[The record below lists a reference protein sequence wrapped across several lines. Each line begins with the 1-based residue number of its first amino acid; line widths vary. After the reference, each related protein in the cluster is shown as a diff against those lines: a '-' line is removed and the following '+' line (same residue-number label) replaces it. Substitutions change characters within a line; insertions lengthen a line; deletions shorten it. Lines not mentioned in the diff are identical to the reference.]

1 MRTVFRIKVINNSQG
16 VVSLDGK
23 IMLDGSPRE
32 KTWSKPRVQITGPDS
47 MRPDFFTNAFSGLV
61 FGESV
66 YTEIYIFGLME
77 ESGEILELSHPLEK
91 LFLLNITYY
100 PEPLN
105 EENCVWAKNPATG
118 EVNIIKKFDFHI
130 DRLPYRGF
138 FKLNYDNG
146 VYLAT
151 DSGNDPQDDFFKWY
165 EYLGLSG
172 LGFEK
177 IWSQGT

>member
-1 MRTVFRIKVINNSQG
+1 MRTIFRIKVINNSQG
-16 VVSLDGK
+16 VVSRDGK
-23 IMLDGSPRE
+23 ITLDGSSRK
-32 KTWSKPRVQITGPDS
+32 KTWPKPRVQITGPDS
-47 MRPDFFTNAFSGLV
+47 MRPNFFGNAFSGLV

-66 YTEIYIFGLME
+66 YNEDYLFGLME
-77 ESGEILELSHPLEK
+77 ESGEILELSHPRAK

-118 EVNIIKKFDFHI
+118 EMNIIKKFDF
-130 DRLPYRGF
+130 DFERLPYRGF

-151 DSGNDPQDDFFKWY
+151 DLGNDPQDDFYKWY
-165 EYLGLSG
+165 GHLGFRG

-177 IWSQGT
+177 IWSR